1 MAHSAI
7 MSVRITGNSD
17 DAVKAF
23 QKATSK
29 AAAFG
34 SFMGGA
40 ALKGVTA
47 LWDKVSSFGSAV
59 MDMSDSTD
67 KFVSTMNFAG
77 IDTSNVEKASK
88 AARDYADRTVYDL
101 STIQNTT
108 AQLAANGI
116 GDYTGLTEAAGNLNA
131 VAGGNADTFRSVAMV
146 LTQTAG
152 AGKLTTENWN
162 QMADAIPGASGKLQ
176 KAMKANG
183 AYTGNFRDAME
194 KGEIS
199 AAEFNQAIMQLGM
212 SDVAKEAASSTK
224 TMEGALGNLEA
235 AITGGLT
242 DAFDLI
248 KPAVTGALTEA
259 GNQISQFSQNATNG
273 LQQFI
278 QGISDTG
285 ALQAFSDMVSS
296 IGNALSALGG
306 AFASIATTIAPGLQG
321 LSDAGGIGTTVGEA
335 FNDAAGII
343 QALADKLTQFGD
355 WVSANAEPISGAL
368 IAIGGGFAAF
378 KVAGVISAVVSAL
391 QGFNLAAEAA
401 SIGQWA
407 LNAAMNANP
416 IMIVVTAIGA
426 LVSALAWFFTQ
437 TETGRQIWS
446 RFTAFLG
453 NCVNNII
460 AFFQSLPG
468 RIGTFFQSAADGAR
482 NTWNSVVDWFKG
494 LPGRILDAIGN
505 VGNLLADAGKSIIDG
520 FLKGLKSAWNKVTG
534 WIGGIGDWIKAHKGP
549 ISYDRRLLVPAGNA
563 IMTGF
568 AQGLQSG
575 FDSTVR
581 GTIGTVNRRL
591 ASTSLAIG
599 MAGVSGSTVVNKYE
613 ITVSGIVTDP
623 DATAKQIIR
632 LIERREKSRR

>member
-306 AFASIATTIAPGLQG
+306 TFASIATTIAPGLQG

-468 RIGTFFQSAADGAR
+468 RIGAFFQSAADGAR

>member
-59 MDMSDSTD
+59 MNMSDSTD

-468 RIGTFFQSAADGAR
+468 RIGAFFQSAADGAR

-549 ISYDRRLLVPAGNA
+549 ISYDRRLLVPADNA